1 MALDYAQTCE
11 ITCIKCLVSHHFRLI
26 IIINFSLQA
35 LALASLSF
43 LLTPPKYIL
52 LEAHKTFH
60 TSDCAKLQGYG
71 VLFVPKVPVEKP
83 GLCTFSSAVR
93 WRIFTQRPQQ
103 SACATTPSRFCA
115 VMERL
120 HEQSYVVE
128 QFRRSRPD
136 LNPEES
142 PNALVRTTLEQET
155 KPHLGTH
162 AGC

>member
-1 MALDYAQTCE
+1 MSPCSRIAQPDIIH
-11 ITCIKCLVSHHFRLI
+11 ITTSSLQHHS
-26 IIINFSLQA
+26 INFSLQA
-35 LALASLSF
+35 LAPASLSF

-60 TSDCAKLQGYG
+60 TSDCAKLQGCG
-71 VLFVPKVPVEKP
+71 VLFVAKIPVETP

-93 WRIFTQRPQQ
+93 WRIFTQQSQQ

-115 VMERL
+115 VMEKIL
-120 HEQSYVVE
+120 EQSYLVQ
-128 QFRRSRPD
+128 QFRRARPD

-142 PNALVRTTLEQET
+142 PNALVRETLEQKT
-155 KPHLGTH
+155 KPCLGTH